1 MRSKNLIWTTSYSPR
16 LDYILLERL
25 DYILLERLDY
35 ILREGGGVRQ
45 RVRQIGF
52 DRLGSTEL
60 CRTLELGQRFD
71 RGLDSLSK
79 HEGCTEVL

>member
-35 ILREGGGVRQ
+35 ILREGGGFDR
-45 RVRQIGF
+45 GF
-52 DRLGSTEL
+52 DRLGSTEGSTDWV
-60 CRTLELGQRFD
+60 RQIGFD
-71 RGLDSLSK
+71 RALSNPRAW
-79 HEGCTEVL
+79 TEVRQRVGQFV

>member
-35 ILREGGGVRQ
+35 ILREGGGGRQ

-60 CRTLELGQRFD
+60 CRTLELGQRVD
-71 RGLDSLSK
+71 RGS
-79 HEGCTEVL
+79 EGVGQFV